1 MNMGD
6 WEKKKKNLKK
16 PDEHYVDL
24 SSHKKYI

>member
-6 WEKKKKNLKK
+6 WEKKKNLKK